1 MKVARYWVREAVHE
15 KDSDGKAHRGEA
27 WGWSEHNAE
36 EAKRRARESAGRVA
50 RWLANLRGSPEPPR
64 SWAYQYQLD
73 RPPREEIVQELKSA
87 AGKTTAVITRNVYGA
102 LVLNTH
108 DLMFVDV
115 DFPRRRKVAFGLLK
129 RLFGK
134 PAPEA
139 DGAEALVSGV
149 RSWCSANADLGPRLY
164 RTAAGV
170 RVAVVD
176 RPVEP
181 NGQEAEQILA
191 ELGSDPLYRRL
202 CATQECFRARL
213 TPKPWRMQSVKH
225 MGYPPVRYPFADS
238 AVEKQYRD
246 WQRVY
251 DETAPHFATCR
262 LLDTFGSG
270 NIHPE
275 LLPLLTLHDSLTGIE
290 RPLPLA

>member
-1 MKVARYWVREAVHE
+1 MKVARYWVREAVQE
-15 KDSDGKAHRGEA
+15 KDSDGAVHRGEA
-27 WGWSEHNAE
+27 WGWSEHNPE
-36 EAKRRARESAGRVA
+36 EAKRRARESAGRIA
-50 RWLANLRGSPEPPR
+50 QWLANFRRGPEPAR

-87 AGKTTAVITRNVYGA
+87 ADATTAVITRNVYGA
-102 LVLNTH
+102 LVLNTQE
-108 DLMFVDV
+108 LMFVDV
-115 DFPRRRKVAFGLLK
+115 DFPRRPKVGLLK

-134 PAPEA
+134 PAPVT
-139 DGAEALVSGV
+139 DGAEALVSRV

-164 RTAAGV
+164 QTAAGV

-176 RPVEP
+176 RPIEP
-181 NGQEAEQILA
+181 NGKEAERILA

-213 TPKPWRMQSVKH
+213 TPKPWRMESVKRL
-225 MGYPPVRYPFADS
+225 GYPPVRYPFADS
-238 AVEKQYRD
+238 AEEKQYRD
-246 WQRVY
+246 WQREY
-251 DETAPHFATCR
+251 DEAAPHFATCR

-275 LLPLLTLHDSLTGIE
+275 LAPLLTLHDSLTGIE
-290 RPLPLA
+290 RALPLA